1 MQYESFLELVK
12 NRRSI
17 RHYKTDPVPN
27 ADIEKIIE
35 AARWAPSGFNS
46 QLWEFVV
53 VKDPTLRNQITTFII
68 EAYKTIFK
76 KSPPPKKDGVDPDRK
91 FVMGW
96 QKAPVFILSFGDT
109 RVRDCS
115 PVPPVKTDD
124 VKWNS
129 VFYSSMALAYQYV
142 ALAAVSLGLGSQW
155 VSAVSMPPVEAKIKE
170 LLGIPAA
177 LKIYDMLT
185 LGYPAKKPLS
195 KPMRPLK
202 EMIHYDACGEAD
214 FRTEEQ
220 VRAYFGIDGLT

>member
-1 MQYESFLELVK
+1 MQYDEFLELVK

-17 RHYKTDPVPN
+17 RHYKADPVSDE
-27 ADIEKIIE
+27 DIEKIIE

-53 VKDPTLRNQITTFII
+53 VKDPALREQIIAFVV
-68 EAYKTIFK
+68 EAYKTMFK
-76 KSPPPKKDGVDPDRK
+76 KTAPPKKDGVDPGRK

-96 QKAPVFILSFGDT
+96 QKAPVFIIPFGDT

-124 VKWNS
+124 IKWNS
-129 VFYSSMALAYQYV
+129 VFYSSMAIAYQYV

-155 VSAVSMPPVEAKIKE
+155 VSAVCAPPVEARIKE

-177 LKIYDMLT
+177 MKVYDMLT
-185 LGYPAKKPLS
+185 LGYPAKEPLA
-195 KPMRPLK
+195 KKMRPLK

-214 FRTEEQ
+214 FRTKEQ
-220 VRAYFGIDGLT
+220 VRAYFGIKR